1 MALTSTDDISVS
13 NISAGIITA
22 TTFGGNPSFTGNVSI
37 GGTLTYEDVTNID
50 AVGLI
55 TARQGIKIGTGVGVA
70 ASISVDGNMIVS
82 GVTTLGGEVQIPD
95 YIHHVG
101 DNNCKFGFES
111 GDTFA
116 IETAGSERLRIDSS
130 GRTLIGHTSSQQS
143 TSMLQVSRA
152 NNSIIRVASSDSTA
166 TNFAAL
172 DLAPANNIAGSRIKS
187 TAVGTFGSTSA
198 ETAFLAFETRN
209 AGTTAERLR
218 IHSDGQVTIGNDH
231 AGAGTLSGDLVV
243 AKDSGGL
250 ITVSDTGSGEK
261 LHLEGGSGL
270 GRIGTTSNHD
280 LVFVTNGTS
289 NERLRI
295 NTSGLLLVGTTA
307 DVAGGATNSKIQIRG
322 TSYDASLAITANRTV
337 SGGGNISFSKSRA
350 ASQGDATIVQ
360 SGDTLGSI
368 VWYGADGT
376 DMNTSAAQLDVQV
389 DTTPG
394 SNDMPGRFVFRTTS
408 DGASSSTERVRIDS
422 SGRVGINRTPA
433 LAYSKLEVGGADNYP
448 LINVEASGA
457 TGGMGIGSG
466 VLRLYYGTV
475 SRLNIT
481 DSTGNVSATNF
492 TTGGYFGSSGPG
504 GGTGI
509 KLQGLAA
516 GSGSSAVDTGISVN
530 RGNAGG
536 TMLVIGSRNTG
547 AGTAT
552 QGYVWLLKFQYDG
565 NQLPT
570 EYNIAGTG
578 SFWSLSLSGSNTL
591 QINGNVANWQFGG
604 MWVD

>member
-1 MALTSTDDISVS
+1 
-13 NISAGIITA
+13 ITA

-70 ASISVDGNMIVS
+70 ASISVDGNAEFS
-82 GVTTLGGEVQIPD
+82 GITTVNNELHIPD

-261 LHLEGGSGL
+261 LHLEGG
-270 GRIGTTSNHD
+270 
-280 LVFVTNGTS
+280 
-289 NERLRI
+289 
-295 NTSGLLLVGTTA
+295 
-307 DVAGGATNSKIQIRG
+307 
-322 TSYDASLAITANRTV
+322 
-337 SGGGNISFSKSRA
+337 
-350 ASQGDATIVQ
+350 
-360 SGDTLGSI
+360 
-368 VWYGADGT
+368 
-376 DMNTSAAQLDVQV
+376 
-389 DTTPG
+389 
-394 SNDMPGRFVFRTTS
+394 
-408 DGASSSTERVRIDS
+408 
-422 SGRVGINRTPA
+422 
-433 LAYSKLEVGGADNYP
+433 
-448 LINVEASGA
+448 
-457 TGGMGIGSG
+457 
-466 VLRLYYGTV
+466 
-475 SRLNIT
+475 
-481 DSTGNVSATNF
+481 
-492 TTGGYFGSSGPG
+492 
-504 GGTGI
+504 
-509 KLQGLAA
+509 
-516 GSGSSAVDTGISVN
+516 
-530 RGNAGG
+530 
-536 TMLVIGSRNTG
+536 
-547 AGTAT
+547 
-552 QGYVWLLKFQYDG
+552 
-565 NQLPT
+565 
-570 EYNIAGTG
+570 
-578 SFWSLSLSGSNTL
+578 
-591 QINGNVANWQFGG
+591 
-604 MWVD
+604 